1 MLEDLSNIRV
11 AAAFLERTEL
21 AFDLTAAVDELAN
34 QIRKEFDF
42 RLEAASQD
50 AIGASLRESM
60 GPARITV
67 PRTIPGL
74 VTPRVLVMEFI
85 PGTPLHR
92 LAGAAPCLPAAVRRA
107 AAERTIL
114 TLVEA
119 YGVQLLGS
127 GLFQAD
133 PHPGN
138 VLIDTAAGGRVGLI
152 DFGQVKQLTPEQQA
166 GFARLTLALAAAGDA
181 PLAKVYEALTP
192 AQVEEVVAAMEG
204 LGIETELT
212 PLGESCGLGLSQL
225 RVAAAVRM
233 LDSRGRVQPFAPDST
248 IKRLRTKT
256 FPASLFFVLRT
267 VQMLR
272 GLATAAGVEVS
283 VSSLWAA
290 RAAAVLGRP
299 PPAGTGSG
307 LIKPP
312 AAWVGGPVPGGLAA
326 ADRAWAD
333 ALLKGRGAGRVA
345 PAWAARAW
353 VAAHA
358 ASLAGVVA
366 AVRAL
371 GGSLPSAAPLLALY
385 TAALALQVSW
395 PAMLLTARRP
405 GYGFGHGLAA
415 LSAGV
420 GAAAFAVGAVPAA
433 GAALLPLVAGLS
445 AGVFVSGALWRAA
458 AARPVEPW
466 MDAEAEA
473 EAEAEA
479 GEGGA
484 AGVEAAQP
492 SPVPAGVSAA
502 VVAAPVVDAWR
513 PRPAPPLRPRLGQP
527 VMGRPRPVGGRGRLS
542 PGVGGS
548 RAAGGRLLAFL

>member
-21 AFDLTAAVDELAN
+21 AFDLTAAVDELAS

-50 AIGASLRESM
+50 AIGASLRAAM
-60 GPARITV
+60 GPGRITV

-92 LAGAAPCLPAAVRRA
+92 LAGAAPGLPAAVRRA

-119 YGVQLLGS
+119 YGIQLLGT

-138 VLIDTAAGGRVGLI
+138 VLIDVSAGGRVGLI
-152 DFGQVKQLTPEQQA
+152 DFGQVKQLSPDQQA

-181 PLAKVYEALTP
+181 PLATVYEALTP
-192 AQVEEVVAAMEG
+192 AQVTEVVDAMAG

-212 PLGESCGLGLSQL
+212 ALGEGCGLSLDQL

-267 VQMLR
+267 VQMRR

-307 LIKPP
+307 VLSPP
-312 AAWVGGPVPGGLAA
+312 RAWVGGPVPGGLAA

-333 ALLKGRGAGRVA
+333 GLLRGWRVGAVA
-345 PAWAARAW
+345 PGWAAKAW

-358 ASLAGVVA
+358 SSAAGVAWASQA
-366 AVRAL
+366 A
-371 GGSLPSAAPLLALY
+371 GSFSSATPLLALY

-405 GYGFGHGLAA
+405 AYALGHGLAA

-420 GAAAFAVGAVPAA
+420 GAAAFATAASPLA
-433 GAALLPLVAGLS
+433 GAALLPLVIGLS
-445 AGVFVSGALWRAA
+445 AGVFVSVALWRAA
-458 AARPVEPW
+458 CARPVEPW
-466 MDAEAEA
+466 VDEGE
-473 EAEAEA
+473 EGRGA
-479 GEGGA
+479 GQVR
-484 AGVEAAQP
+484 AGSAAAQP
-492 SPVPAGVSAA
+492 PPRPVAAAA
-502 VVAAPVVDAWR
+502 VAAATARVR
-513 PRPAPPLRPRLGQP
+513 RPAEPLRPRLGVP
-527 VMGRPRPVGGRGRLS
+527 VMVRPVAGRGRPAGGNGARPVGQR
-542 PGVGGS
+542 
-548 RAAGGRLLAFL
+548 LAFL